1 MAGSQLPS
9 NDSDRIFHCFVS
21 FFLFNLPSLSHLLV
35 VVYWL
40 SHVTLCKPMDC
51 GPPGSSVH
59 GISQAKK
66 RKKEKPPVWGKSA
79 WTETSEYTGMDRPA
93 RSVWGSESFGFT

>member
-51 GPPGSSVH
+51 DPPGSSAH
-59 GISQAKK
+59 GISQDKK
-66 RKKEKPPVWGKSA
+66 IKSQFGKRAHGQRPLRTQGWIGLSEEDEGRKASSLREV
-79 WTETSEYTGMDRPA
+79 
-93 RSVWGSESFGFT
+93 

>member
-51 GPPGSSVH
+51 DPPGSSAH
-59 GISQAKK
+59 GISQDKK
-66 RKKEKPPVWGKSA
+66 NKIPIWEKSTWA
-79 WTETSEYTGMDRPA
+79 ETSEDTGMDRPV
-93 RSVWGSESFGFT
+93 RRG